1 MWPIL
6 EKDLRI
12 EFRTQSGL
20 ASIFILGLLVLLI
33 FQFALPEKPTPE
45 AAAAAL
51 WISFLFAGTLGAQRT
66 FLVERE
72 NFCLEGLLTSPVDPG
87 AIFFAKM
94 LGTLV
99 TLTILQAVVVPL
111 TALFFGI
118 APSAHPFSFALV
130 CFLGNA
136 GFSAVATLFA
146 AISVATRAREVLLPL
161 LVFPLLVPLVIAA
174 VKCSGMLLAGRSLG
188 DAGAWVQVL
197 VAFDVL
203 FVVAGW
209 LLFEYV
215 VRE

>member
-72 NFCLEGLLTSPVDPG
+72 NLCFEGLLTSPVDPG

-136 GFSAVATLFA
+136 GFSSVATLFA

-188 DAGAWVQVL
+188 DAGVWVQVL

-203 FVVAGW
+203 FVIAGW